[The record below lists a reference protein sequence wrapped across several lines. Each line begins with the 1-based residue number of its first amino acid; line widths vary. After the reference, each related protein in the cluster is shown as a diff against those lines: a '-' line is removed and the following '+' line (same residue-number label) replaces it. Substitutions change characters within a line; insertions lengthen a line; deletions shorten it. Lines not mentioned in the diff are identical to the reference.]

1 MRLVFFF
8 LFCLVLPVQAQA
20 QPKTIMLTE
29 RNVLSLR
36 GRIDGGS
43 SAQLIKQ
50 LNLYEEEKVYLYI
63 TSPGGSVLNGLQI
76 IEQIETMAARGI
88 SVYCIADFAASMA
101 FAIFQACPTRYTT
114 YSSILMQH
122 QMSLSG
128 LKGNLYNV
136 ENYIE
141 FVRETDNRLD
151 IQQAER
157 MNLSVDVFQ
166 QKIMNDWWL
175 SGGDIMKYGASDGEV
190 RIYCQPGLVGK
201 TDRLVV
207 QAFFFDI
214 DVVYSKCPLVREPL
228 SLSVKHTE
236 NQTVSPVDTQQSI
249 LDYFSPSKYIS
260 LIEKKGTKDGLFL
273 VTYN

>member
-1 MRLVFFF
+1 MRVFCF
-8 LFCLVLPVQAQA
+8 LLCLLLPTHA
-20 QPKTIMLTE
+20 QPKTIMLNE

-50 LNLYEEEKVYLYI
+50 LNLYEEEKIYLYI

-76 IEQIETMAARGI
+76 IEQIETMAVRGI
-88 SVYCIADFAASMA
+88 AVYCIADFAASMA

-114 YSSILMQH
+114 SSSILMQH

-141 FVRETDNRLD
+141 FVRQTDNRLD
-151 IQQAER
+151 SQQAQR
-157 MNLSVDVFQ
+157 LNLSVDLFQ

-175 SGGDIMKYGASDGEV
+175 SGEDILKYGASDAEV

-207 QAFFFDI
+207 QAFFFDV

-228 SLSVKHTE
+228 SIAVKHAE
-236 NQTVSPVDTQQSI
+236 NQTAAPVDAHSI
-249 LDYFSPSKYIS
+249 LVLDYFSPSKYIS
-260 LIEKKGTKDGLFL
+260 LIEKKGTKDDRLFL
-273 VTYN
+273 VSYH